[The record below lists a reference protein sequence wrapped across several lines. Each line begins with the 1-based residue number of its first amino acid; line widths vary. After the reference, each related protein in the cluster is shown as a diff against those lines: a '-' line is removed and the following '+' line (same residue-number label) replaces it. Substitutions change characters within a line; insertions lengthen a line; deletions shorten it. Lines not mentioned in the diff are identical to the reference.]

1 MYSVADD
8 WPSST
13 FQILF
18 SCCREC
24 VSTDRQAERERD
36 FMGLCCDLTLVA
48 AAAAAAADLGLSGCR
63 AVQPGDLLKQ
73 YLM

>member
-1 MYSVADD
+1 MTGQAPRFRYYSRVVVN
-8 WPSST
+8 
-13 FQILF
+13 
-18 SCCREC
+18 
-24 VSTDRQAERERD
+24 VSPQTAKPRERERD